1 MNNPDEEVMSQ
12 EEQEQEQEEQPKLRI
27 LKHKKKK
34 PVSEKRRKQL
44 ARARVTKA
52 KKAMQK
58 RLMKEQE
65 AQIQEEEQRQNNNQA
80 IEDRLGD
87 LIQQKVE
94 LAFEQFLGAAQ
105 RMNQTMHPRLKL
117 HPFLVHQR
125 LQLLLLTTHTC
136 FNNKMSRN
144 SI

>member
-34 PVSEKRRKQL
+34 PASEKRRKQL
-44 ARARVTKA
+44 ARARATKA

-80 IEDRLGD
+80 IEDRLAD

-94 LAFEQFLGAAQ
+94 LAFEQFLGAGSEDESDDASTAQ
-105 RMNQTMHPRLKL
+105 AAPLPRTSA
-117 HPFLVHQR
+117 P
-125 LQLLLLTTHTC
+125 TTTVVDYSYL
-136 FNNKMSRN
+136 FQQ
-144 SI
+144 